1 MMPLILIALTT
12 VAFIIIVVLLKKND
26 SVQKRLKI
34 SLKKAQ
40 EKYAEDIAT
49 GDVIVEAQTEKHIY
63 SVMLWGFLAV
73 LAVIICEGY
82 LFDKFFNKVINSCE
96 LWLGI
101 ASFYWVILILTVF
114 FIMTLFFL
122 CFVWS
127 SNYKRV
133 IKTGYSHSNESGV
146 FIKVRKKENPK
157 SARIK
162 MMGGIMVMFVI
173 GVMMLNSVIRIFF
186 ETDKKMMSYQLI
198 KDKSQ
203 EMQLTCLAKSEK

>member
-40 EKYAEDIAT
+40 EKYAEDIAK

-63 SVMLWGFLAV
+63 SVILRFFLAV

-96 LWLGI
+96 LFLGI
-101 ASFYWVILILTVF
+101 SSFYWVILILSVF